1 MKRLAIVIATVMIFT
16 LAYSTAQSQAELNRK
31 YAEYAETDNQIAQ
44 KPKQQTKKVSE
55 KAVVATP
62 DEPQQAETPKVSK
75 TPTEPKKVAQIA
87 PKAVKQPASTCGVQ
101 SPSTIY
107 AILREIGVPRSSA
120 IQLIGSWKH
129 ESGLDPCQKRGDG
142 GIAWGLNS
150 WHPARRYDM
159 PETLREQVIWAVQT
173 EMKRDCASC
182 YATIMAG
189 GDTYAIRNA
198 IQKSTRWG
206 ILGNRWLYAD
216 QLSNQL

>member
-1 MKRLAIVIATVMIFT
+1 MKRLAIVIAAVMIFT
-16 LAYSTAQSQAELNRK
+16 LAWSTANSQAELNQKFEK
-31 YAEYAETDNQIAQ
+31 YAKTSNHVEP
-44 KPKQQTKKVSE
+44 KPTKQTKKPVQD
-55 KAVVATP
+55 TP
-62 DEPQQAETPKVSK
+62 DVPKQADTPKPDKV
-75 TPTEPKKVAQIA
+75 PTKPAKVAVIA
-87 PKAVKQPASTCGVQ
+87 PKTVKQSSNTCGPQ

-107 AILREIGVPRSSA
+107 SILREINVPRSSA

-182 YATIMAG
+182 HATIMNG
-189 GDTYAIRNA
+189 GDTYTIRSA

-206 ILGNRWLYAD
+206 VLGNRWVYAD
-216 QLSNQL
+216 QFASMF